1 MKKDWFLAFLGTLL
15 LMTPEAMIGRVETG
29 SSAPD
34 FTLRDSNDVD
44 RALSEFRGRYVVLEW
59 TNHECPFVR
68 KHYGSGNMQ
77 DLQKTYTEKGVVWLT
92 ILSSAKGKQGCVSAE
107 EANELME
114 AAEAYP
120 TAYLLDYDGTVGRK
134 YAAKTTPHMYVIDPD
149 GRLVYQGAI
158 DDVRSANPADIAGA
172 RNFVA
177 LALEEL
183 MSGDAVSESDTRP
196 YGCSVKYASK

>member
-15 LMTPEAMIGRVETG
+15 LMMPTAMIGRVETG

-34 FTLRDSNDVD
+34 FTLRDSKDAD

-77 DLQKTYTEKGVVWLT
+77 NLQKTYTEKGVVWLT
-92 ILSSAKGKQGCVSAE
+92 ILSSAKGKQGGVSAK
-107 EANELME
+107 EANKIM
-114 AAEAYP
+114 AAAGASP

-134 YAAKTTPHMYVIDPD
+134 YAAKTTPHMYVIDPE
-149 GRLVYQGAI
+149 GKLVYQGAI

-183 MSGDAVSESDTRP
+183 MGGKAVSSSDTRP